1 MRKTPPTTDGFE
13 AGSRPQAKE
22 CKQPLETE
30 EGREMDFLRASKKE
44 RSPVDTLAQG
54 EPHQTYDL
62 QNYKIIYLCFTLLNS
77 VQKACTT
84 LIPKPVKALQEK
96 KIQANIP
103 YEHGCK
109 KRSIKYLH
117 T

>member
-13 AGSRPQAKE
+13 AGSVPQAKE

-62 QNYKIIYLCFTLLNS
+62 QNYKIINVYCFKSLGLW
-77 VQKACTT
+77 
-84 LIPKPVKALQEK
+84 
-96 KIQANIP
+96 
-103 YEHGCK
+103 
-109 KRSIKYLH
+109 
-117 T
+117 